1 MSINQR
7 VYSLRKQSLGMT
19 LEEFGHK
26 IEMTKGAV
34 SYMEKGNRVVSE
46 RTIKIICSEFNV
58 NEHWLRTGEGEMF
71 TPPQSFSLDEQAKK
85 NDLTPLE
92 LDLMKRYMEMDK
104 TTRENMIDCFKSVFL
119 QHTETSS
126 VKDSTVE
133 YVVSS
138 RPAVSDGRLTRAQKE
153 EIMKHQLDLEEK
165 AATSSVSTTTNGFGK
180 MA

>member
-1 MSINQR
+1 MNTR
-7 VYSLRKQSLGMT
+7 LTCLRKKLDITQA
-19 LEEFGHK
+19 EFGNK
-26 IEMTKGAV
+26 LGVTRAAISRLESGDRNLTDQMIL
-34 SYMEKGNRVVSE
+34 S
-46 RTIKIICSEFNV
+46 ICREFNV
-58 NEHWLRTGEGEMF
+58 NEHWLRTGDGEMF

-85 NDLTPLE
+85 NDLTPFE

-165 AATSSVSTTTNGFGK
+165 AATSSASTTTNGFGK

>member
-1 MSINQR
+1 MNTR
-7 VYSLRKQSLGMT
+7 LTCLRKKLDITQA
-19 LEEFGHK
+19 EFGNK
-26 IEMTKGAV
+26 LGVTRAAISRLESGDRNLTDQMIL
-34 SYMEKGNRVVSE
+34 S
-46 RTIKIICSEFNV
+46 ICREFNV
-58 NEHWLRTGEGEMF
+58 NEHWLRTGDGEMF

-104 TTRENMIDCFKSVFL
+104 TTRENMINCFKSVFL

-165 AATSSVSTTTNGFGK
+165 AATSSASTTTNGFGK